1 MDENKNQNGAFDD
14 FSIEDILNSIN
25 QKADQKVSEHLNDI
39 KTPEEASASTTDVST
54 AAADGKADDKPAG
67 NSEKRKKEAAAPDKS
82 DEGVDMAT
90 VSLRLLEKG
99 KHRHRTIFSASLKA
113 REFQTLQNRLRTP
126 KK

>member
-39 KTPEEASASTTDVST
+39 KTPDGSASTTDGST

-67 NSEKRKKEAAAPDKS
+67 NSEKRNEEAAAPDKS
-82 DEGVDMAT
+82 G
-90 VSLRLLEKG
+90 
-99 KHRHRTIFSASLKA
+99 
-113 REFQTLQNRLRTP
+113 
-126 KK
+126 